1 MARTLLRVRSKGV
14 AFYLNSETSSPNTGH
29 RNRYRQ
35 FKTEDYGRE
44 KSGWI
49 QVGSTAGRELMAIK
63 GEMALLE
70 ACETLFSSKKPHRY
84 DRHGAIRGKPG
95 KWEGE
100 AFPYRMDMAI
110 SNSEGVRHSPP
121 ESRRIA
127 KTTDWANDSTIA
139 ASNAGNHQSFPK
151 CPRPKSELALVPA
164 STFAPLQV
172 RWAGRAAQLYK
183 LLRQLSRT
191 QF

>member
-14 AFYLNSETSSPNTGH
+14 AFYLNSETSPHTGH
-29 RNRYRQ
+29 RNRYRL
-35 FKTEDYGRE
+35 FKTENYGRE

-49 QVGSTAGRELMAIK
+49 QVGSIAGRELMAIQ
-63 GEMALLE
+63 GEIALLE
-70 ACETLFSSKKPHRY
+70 ACEALFSSKKPHRY
-84 DRHGAIRGKPG
+84 GAIRGKPG

-110 SNSEGVRHSPP
+110 SGSEGVRHSPP

-127 KTTDWANDSTIA
+127 RTTDWANDSTI
-139 ASNAGNHQSFPK
+139 SVRNAGNHQSFPK

-183 LLRQLSRT
+183 LSRHLSRT